1 MIVTIDGPSGSGKS
15 TAARRLA
22 QRLGF
27 RFLDTGAM
35 YRSVA
40 LAGKLAGVDWSE
52 PDQLARIAGTVRID
66 LREDR
71 VFLDG
76 RDVTAEI
83 RTVEITRLTR
93 HAADNPQVRGLLVEQ
108 QRRLAAGGDVVAEGR
123 DQATVVFRDAK
134 CKIFL
139 TAAEEERAGR
149 RQRDLHERGEEVTL
163 ESVLTAQ
170 RERDRQDQEREIG
183 CLRIAPDSIVVH
195 TDGFTLDEVVDK
207 LEELVRERVSANQA

>member
-1 MIVTIDGPSGSGKS
+1 MIVTIDGPAGSGKS

-35 YRSVA
+35 YRCVA
-40 LAGKLAGVDWSE
+40 LAGKLAGVDWS
-52 PDQLARIAGTVRID
+52 DSAQLARVAGSIRIE

-93 HAADNPQVRGLLVEQ
+93 HAADNPQVRGLLVEE

-123 DQATVVFRDAK
+123 DQATVVFPDAE

-139 TAAEEERAGR
+139 TATEVERAGR
-149 RQRDLHERGEEVTL
+149 RQRDLQARGEEVTL
-163 ESVLTAQ
+163 EAVLAAQ
-170 RERDRQDQEREIG
+170 QERDLQDQEREIG
-183 CLRIAPDSIVVH
+183 CLRVAPDSVVVH

-207 LEELVRERVSANQA
+207 LERLVRERASANQS